1 MPDRPLRY
9 LAGPVALIVVLLSS
23 FSPATAAQ
31 EIATPLRL
39 SLVEAADLALRDN
52 PQAAM
57 AEAGQEIARARLL
70 RARSTWLPLVRVS
83 ETWTRG
89 DNPVFVFGTLLE
101 QGVFGPHH
109 FDPAFLNDPPSIE
122 NYRLALDLQLPIFD
136 QLRRVTS
143 ISQARLGVEQSDLEA
158 EAARQTLRL
167 ETVRAYFGVLV
178 AAKSLDVARDAVG
191 SAEADVAAIRDR
203 FETGLIVESDLL
215 AAEVQLAEFRQ
226 QAIRAEGER
235 AVAEARLRALLDLPP
250 ETVLV
255 LTTRLPEQSFEPPP
269 LEEQLRVGLER
280 RPELARS
287 DSATRV
293 AALEVRRA
301 RGSWLPRLDGFATLG
316 ASGASIDEQN
326 SDRIYGLALSFD
338 LLRPGRLG
346 EVAEA
351 KASRRIAVAQH
362 ESAVNAV
369 RVEIIAAWQELQA
382 GRQSLVVAE
391 RSVEQ
396 SRETM
401 RIIRDRYEQGLVT
414 ITEQLRAQT
423 ALVRAEMNLLAAQ
436 NDNTIAHARLL
447 RATGR
452 LDHVAPF
459 IE

>member
-1 MPDRPLRY
+1 MPDLSRRRIAG
-9 LAGPVALIVVLLSS
+9 LALFSLAVALAPFSVSS
-23 FSPATAAQ
+23 AEEGAPP
-31 EIATPLRL
+31 IHL
-39 SLVEAADLALRDN
+39 SLGEAADLALRDN
-52 PQAAM
+52 PHAAI

-70 RARSTWLPLVRVS
+70 QARSTWLPLVRVS
-83 ETWTRG
+83 ETYTRG

-109 FDPAFLNDPPSIE
+109 FDPAFLNDPPSID
-122 NYRLALDLQLPIFD
+122 NYRLALNLQLPIFD

-143 ISQARLGVEQSDLEA
+143 VSQARLGVEQSDLEA

-178 AAKSLDVARDAVG
+178 AAKALGVAREAVA
-191 SAEADVAAIRDR
+191 SAEADVGAIRDR

-226 QAIRAEGER
+226 QAIRAEGEH
-235 AVAEARLRALLDLPP
+235 AVAEARLEALLGLPP
-250 ETVLV
+250 GTGII
-255 LTTRLPEQSFEPPP
+255 LTTPLPEQPLEAPP

-280 RPELARS
+280 RPELGRS

-293 AALEVRRA
+293 AALEVRKA
-301 RGSWLPRLDGFATLG
+301 RGSRLPRLDGFATFG

-338 LLRPGRLG
+338 LVRPGRLG

-351 KASRRIAVAQH
+351 EAARRAAVAQH
-362 ESAVNAV
+362 ESAVSGV

-382 GRQSLVVAE
+382 ARQSLVVAE
-391 RSVEQ
+391 RSVAQ
-396 SRETM
+396 SRETV
-401 RIIRDRYEQGLVT
+401 RIIRDRYDLGLVT

-436 NDNTIAHARLL
+436 TDNTIAHARLL

-452 LDHVAPF
+452 LEHVEPF